1 MCVGR
6 EEGSSKSQED
16 GKITARDWC
25 GMSPQTHATRTSVNI
40 VATKNRLCP
49 QQGHEKH
56 SVYSRSP
63 RFARLLSLYCHTV
76 PCQK

>member
-6 EEGSSKSQED
+6 EERSSKSQED

-25 GMSPQTHATRTSVNI
+25 GRLPQTHATRTSVNI

-49 QQGHEKH
+49 QQGHEKQ

-63 RFARLLSLYCHTV
+63 RFARLLSLYCRTV
-76 PCQK
+76 PCQR

>member
-25 GMSPQTHATRTSVNI
+25 GMLPQTRAKRTSVNI
-40 VATKNRLCP
+40 DATKNRLCP
-49 QQGHEKH
+49 QQGHEKQ

-63 RFARLLSLYCHTV
+63 RFARLLSLYCRTV
-76 PCQK
+76 PCQR

>member
-25 GMSPQTHATRTSVNI
+25 GMLPQTRATRTSVNI
-40 VATKNRLCP
+40 DATKNRLCP
-49 QQGHEKH
+49 QQEHEKQ

-63 RFARLLSLYCHTV
+63 RFARLLSLYCRTV
-76 PCQK
+76 PCQR

>member
-25 GMSPQTHATRTSVNI
+25 GMLPQTRATRTSVNI
-40 VATKNRLCP
+40 DATKNRLYP
-49 QQGHEKH
+49 QQGHEKQ

-63 RFARLLSLYCHTV
+63 RFARLLSLYCRTV
-76 PCQK
+76 PCQR